1 MEGSQSGGGGNGGA
15 LLQEKGSKAAPK
27 LVLFGVSSTAVAG
40 IWVLTFYLKPGTI
53 LVEIKDCGMMAP
65 ILKI

>member
-1 MEGSQSGGGGNGGA
+1 MAWKEVKLGGGGG
-15 LLQEKGSKAAPK
+15 GSKAAPK

-40 IWVLTFYLKPGTI
+40 IWVLTFYLKPGTF
-53 LVEIKDCGMMAP
+53 LEIKDCGMMAP